1 MQYIDILDVNIYHL
15 QLFIYTVE
23 CGSMTKAAHLAHVSQ
38 SMLSKTI
45 SKLEQKF
52 GLQLFVRKN
61 NGLSVTPAG
70 KILYDEE
77 GMGTVEVILIIL
89 VLIGLVII
97 FKSQLTDLVESI
109 FTKITKQAG
118 TI

>member
-23 CGSMTKAAHLAHVSQ
+23 CGSMTKAANLAHVSQ

-61 NGLSVTPAG
+61 NGLSVTSAG
-70 KILYDEE
+70 EILYDESVKLKGSLE
-77 GMGTVEVILIIL
+77 LALEKAHLAQEARRLPIRIVNS
-89 VLIGLVII
+89 GLKKDPLQ
-97 FKSQLTDLVESI
+97 KSG
-109 FTKITKQAG
+109 K
-118 TI
+118 